1 MRNCAYLETQSK
13 NTNPKNFLL
22 TRPFIDHLRTES
34 GIKTQ
39 REIKKQSFQG
49 IKEMAVFR

>member
-22 TRPFIDHLRTES
+22 TRPFIDHLQTEN

-39 REIKKQSFQG
+39 R
-49 IKEMAVFR
+49 